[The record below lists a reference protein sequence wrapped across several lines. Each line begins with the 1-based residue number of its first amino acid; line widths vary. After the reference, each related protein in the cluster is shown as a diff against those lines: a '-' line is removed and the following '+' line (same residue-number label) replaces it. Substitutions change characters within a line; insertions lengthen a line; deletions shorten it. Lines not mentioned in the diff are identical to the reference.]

1 MAVLLK
7 NIPKPMLSS
16 VNEASRLADA
26 CKRLPSPESYYDG
39 VRRTRADLPD
49 NILLFRR
56 DSAYRRTMSGIGA
69 RSRARDIHHRHM
81 LITSLQ
87 GEGRVIVNG
96 RAHVVRPGRC
106 VLILPYQFHHYSRL
120 PSEGFLWMF
129 VTFDIDRLPKVLT
142 EGAVRKAPEGF
153 ERELLALADVFLAA
167 RGERSAAAAGG
178 GGDDA
183 GDVLSWRLALLLSML
198 ASGGERVRAESLR
211 RSVEAE
217 QLLMRV
223 HAIVSANFDRHLTTA
238 EIARRAGVSESHLR
252 SLFRK
257 AAGMGL
263 GRFQRTLRLQ
273 HAAML
278 LTRGKLTVA
287 GTAEACGWDT
297 PFSFS
302 RAFRKFW
309 GRSPKKFGQ

>member
-1 MAVLLK
+1 MAVLVK

-16 VNEASRLADA
+16 ANDSSRLADA
-26 CKRLPSPESYYDG
+26 CRRLPAPESYFDG

-49 NILLFRR
+49 NILLFQR
-56 DSAYRRTMSGIGA
+56 DAGHRRTMSGIG
-69 RSRARDIHHRHM
+69 SRARVRDIHHRHI
-81 LITSLQ
+81 LITSLR

-106 VLILPYQFHHYSRL
+106 VLVLPYQFHHYSRL
-120 PSEGFLWMF
+120 PAEGFLWMF
-129 VTFDIDRLPKVLT
+129 VTFDIDRLPKALT
-142 EGAVRKAPEGF
+142 EGAVRKVPEGF

-167 RGERSAAAAGG
+167 RGERSAVR
-178 GGDDA
+178 GDDA
-183 GDVLSWRLALLLSML
+183 GDVLSWRLALLLSLL
-198 ASGGERVRAESLR
+198 ASGGKKVRAESLR
-211 RSVEAE
+211 RSAGAE

-223 HAIVSANFDRHLTTA
+223 HAIVSANFDRHLTTE
-238 EIARRAGVSESHLR
+238 EIAGKAGVSESHLR

-278 LTRGKLTVA
+278 LTRGGLTVA

-309 GRSPKKFGQ
+309 GRPPKKFGR